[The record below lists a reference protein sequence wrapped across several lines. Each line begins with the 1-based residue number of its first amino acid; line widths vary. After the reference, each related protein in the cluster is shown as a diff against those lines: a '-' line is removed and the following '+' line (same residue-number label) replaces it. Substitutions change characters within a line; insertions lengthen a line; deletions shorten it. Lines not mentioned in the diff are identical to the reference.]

1 MEKID
6 YARYFDDIA
15 LLAQKIRNVKDRWYT
30 GLYPIP
36 RGGYLPAIQLSKI
49 LNIPIVTEVKDEKTL
64 IVDDIVDSGKTL
76 SEYPNNDSAVVYAK
90 DHSKDKTTYFGAIQN
105 GWILIPDEKDCGIED
120 HIRRIF
126 EYIGEDP
133 NRVGLQGTPDRVR
146 RMFQE
151 IYRGYDPTKAPKITT
166 FPNGT
171 DGITYDNMVIDHG
184 DFYSQCEHHMKDF
197 FGKYWFAYI
206 PAPKGRILGISK
218 IGRVVDYC
226 SARLQV
232 QERLTHDIVAMLKEA
247 LMKDGAPEPLG
258 IALVMKGR
266 HMCKESR
273 GARKKGIM
281 TTTIIEGAFRDDP
294 IVREEFMHQVG
305 SVTDV

>member
-1 MEKID
+1 M
-6 YARYFDDIA
+6 ARILTDKDIRIEGLIRQ
-15 LLAQKIRNVKDRWYT
+15 LL
-30 GLYPIP
+30 
-36 RGGYLPAIQLSKI
+36 
-49 LNIPIVTEVKDEKTL
+49 
-64 IVDDIVDSGKTL
+64 
-76 SEYPNNDSAVVYAK
+76 
-90 DHSKDKTTYFGAIQN
+90 
-105 GWILIPDEKDCGIED
+105 IE
-120 HIRRIF
+120 
-126 EYIGEDP
+126 IGENPD
-133 NRVGLQGTPDRVR
+133 REGLKGTPDRVR
-146 RMFQE
+146 RMYEE
-151 IYRGYDPTKAPKITT
+151 IYRGYDPEQIPKITT

-184 DFYSQCEHHMKDF
+184 DYYSQCEHHMKDF

-206 PAPKGRILGISK
+206 PAPKGRILGLSK

-226 SARLQV
+226 SARLQL
-232 QERLTHDIVAMLKEA
+232 QERLGQDIVKMLKDA
-247 LMKDGAPEPLG
+247 LTKDGAPEPLG

-305 SVTDV
+305 NVESV

>member
-1 MEKID
+1 MEHVKTKK
-6 YARYFDDIA
+6 DIA
-15 LLAQKIRNVKDRWYT
+15 IEKLIRQLL
-30 GLYPIP
+30 
-36 RGGYLPAIQLSKI
+36 
-49 LNIPIVTEVKDEKTL
+49 
-64 IVDDIVDSGKTL
+64 
-76 SEYPNNDSAVVYAK
+76 
-90 DHSKDKTTYFGAIQN
+90 
-105 GWILIPDEKDCGIED
+105 IE
-120 HIRRIF
+120 
-126 EYIGEDP
+126 IGEDP
-133 NRVGLQGTPDRVR
+133 DRVGLQGTPDRVC
-146 RMFQE
+146 RMFKE
-151 IYRGYDPTKAPKITT
+151 IYRGYDPSKAPKITT

-184 DFYSQCEHHMKDF
+184 DYYSQCEHHMKDF

-206 PAPKGRILGISK
+206 PAPEGRILGLSK

-226 SARLQV
+226 SARLQL
-232 QERLTHDIVAMLKEA
+232 QERLGQDIVKMLKDA
-247 LMKDGAPEPLG
+247 LMRDGAPEPLG

-305 SVTDV
+305 NVETV